1 MSEMPARKGTQSIE
15 RAALVLREI
24 ATRGVAGGGL
34 WDLADRCELDRGT
47 THRILGALVRERLIE
62 QRASDRRYFLGPLV
76 FELSVTQTWFARYEA
91 TARTT
96 LRHIARDL
104 PNSVVLIYM
113 RSEDDAVCL
122 AREGAS
128 SYTSEGTGIRIG
140 QRLPLLSLAGG
151 AAILGA
157 LPREEAAG
165 IVDRNAKRLAP
176 LGRAR
181 LARIKDLVN
190 KSFAAGHVFGEGVF
204 WEGVTSASVPIV
216 SGSGVVLGA
225 IVSSKAS
232 NEFRRA
238 HLPEVLAVLRSAT
251 EAIRDAADAMA

>member
-15 RAALVLREI
+15 RAALILREI
-24 ATRGVAGGGL
+24 GTRGVAGGGL

-140 QRLPLLSLAGG
+140 
-151 AAILGA
+151 
-157 LPREEAAG
+157 REEAAG